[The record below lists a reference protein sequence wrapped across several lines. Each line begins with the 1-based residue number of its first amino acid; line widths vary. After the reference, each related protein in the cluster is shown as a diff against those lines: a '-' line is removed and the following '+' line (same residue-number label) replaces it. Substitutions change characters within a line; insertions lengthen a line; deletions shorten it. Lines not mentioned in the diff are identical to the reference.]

1 MFYVPEYPHSKDVLR
16 GAGEIAEFLFGEK
29 NRKRKVY
36 YLAARGSLPPLF
48 RVGSMLCAR
57 KSKLTEWIAEME
69 RNRSSKLGGSGAQ
82 NVSEVL

>member
-1 MFYVPEYPHSKDVLR
+1 MSNFFGFPLSGDILR
-16 GAGEIAEFLFGEK
+16 GAAEISEFLFGEK
-29 NRKRKVY
+29 HRKRKVY
-36 YLAARGSLPPLF
+36 YLTERNFLPVF

>member
-1 MFYVPEYPHSKDVLR
+1 MSKFFGFPLSGDILR
-16 GAGEIAEFLFGEK
+16 GAAEISKFLFGEK

-36 YLAARGSLPPLF
+36 YLAARDILPVF

-57 KSKLTEWIAEME
+57 KSALTDWFAGME
-69 RNRSSKLGGSGAQ
+69 CSCSPKLGAPSVQ